1 MSLTG
6 RSFYSICQT
15 RIFKFV
21 LTFIILIWYALLQL
35 EKLSQQLQTA
45 QKDLEAARSAE
56 ATARSKAAAEAKQR
70 ATQKAEADAAAANM
84 RSEHAAE
91 LARLAANRKKLEVS
105 KSCIAIFPAAN
116 SASRPSLTSPTSSM
130 YPLLANS

>member
-1 MSLTG
+1 MK
-6 RSFYSICQT
+6 CQT
-15 RIFKFV
+15 CVFNFV
-21 LTFIILIWYALLQL
+21 LTFIILSWYALLQL
-35 EKLSQQLQTA
+35 EKLSQQLQNA
-45 QKDLEAARSAE
+45 QRDLDSARSAE

-105 KSCIAIFPAAN
+105 KSCIAIFPSAN
-116 SASRPSLTSPTSSM
+116 FASRPSVTSPTSLM
-130 YPLLANS
+130 NPFLAGI